1 MINTLKNIFHESRRV
16 LAKAWLAMHKNV
28 QVIGITGSYGKTNT
42 TAAIAAV
49 LSEKFKVLST
59 DLNLD
64 TRFNIPITVFGLSDH
79 EKLVLEYGIDKRGEM
94 DYHLFVA
101 KPSIAVITG
110 ITSVHADSAHLGSLE
125 NIIREKGK
133 LAAAVPKGGWVIIN
147 WEDQDARKI
156 ALVATAKVIFYG
168 ENKDKC
174 QFWASDVRTSLSG
187 TNFTLRYQD
196 KAYKIKIPLI
206 GRHHSYTAMAAAI
219 VGTLCGLKWK
229 EIVTGLAKVAP
240 LSGRGTI
247 EIGPKGTTILND
259 SRRANPASTIA
270 GLVTLE
276 DLPAKRKIAVLGEMG
291 ELGDYE
297 EEGHRSVGE
306 KAAGTKP
313 DYLICVGG
321 ATKYIA
327 QEARKGMKKN
337 QVIFVKDVF
346 EASQVLSGILQKG
359 DLWYLKGSLLKHLE
373 RIPLII
379 EGKKVDS
386 DETASKRYEVY
397 R

>member
-1 MINTLKNIFHESRRV
+1 MINNLKNIFHGSRRV
-16 LAKAWLAMHKNV
+16 LAKAWLAIHKNV

-42 TAAIAAV
+42 TTAIAAV

-64 TRFNIPITVFGLSDH
+64 TRFNIPITILKLSDH

-101 KPSIAVITG
+101 KPSIAVVTG
-110 ITSVHADSAHLGSLE
+110 ITPVHADSAHLGSLE

-196 KAYKIKIPLI
+196 KAYKIKTPLI

-247 EIGPKGTTILND
+247 EVGPKGTTILND
-259 SRRANPASTIA
+259 SRRANPASAIA
-270 GLVTLE
+270 GLATLE

-306 KAAGTKP
+306 KAASTKP

-327 QEARKGMKKN
+327 EEARKGLEKDR
-337 QVIFVKDVF
+337 VIYVKDVF
-346 EASQVLSGILQKG
+346 EAAQVLSGILQKR

-373 RIPLII
+373 RIPLIL
-379 EGKKVDS
+379 EGKKVDP
-386 DETASKRYEVY
+386 DKIASKRYEVY